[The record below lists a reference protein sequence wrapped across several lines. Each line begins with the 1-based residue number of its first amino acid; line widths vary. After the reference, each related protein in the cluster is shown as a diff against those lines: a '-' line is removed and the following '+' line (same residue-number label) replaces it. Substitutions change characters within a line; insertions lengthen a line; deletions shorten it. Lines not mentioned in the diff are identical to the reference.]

1 MLQFIALD
9 YIISAV
15 MADKEVEDH
24 NAFSRWDC
32 MGAVAMLAIFP
43 GVMGFIFNDHDT
55 KAVIIW
61 GAVAAAAAG
70 GVFLLSLIIKEKHL
84 DKIVNVAAI
93 AFTVFYAYWGYNE
106 FVKDI
111 QKFTADPSLSD
122 KKKDDKAAESSA
134 N

>member
-1 MLQFIALD
+1 MLQFIAAD
-9 YIISAV
+9 YIIVAV

-32 MGAVAMLAIFP
+32 IGAVAMLAIFP

-70 GVFLLSLIIKEKHL
+70 GVFLLSLIIKEKYL
-84 DKIVNVAAI
+84 DKIINIGAI
-93 AFTVFYAYWGYNE
+93 AITLFYAYWGYNE

-111 QKFTADPSLSD
+111 QKFTADPTLSD
-122 KKKDDKAAESSA
+122 KQKADKPEGSSE